1 MYTFSTRRE
10 IAAPV
15 ETVYAAISKPEL
27 LALWWGPDGF
37 SNTFHLFEFFNGGR
51 WSFTMHGPDG
61 QNYPNESVFVD
72 IQPDKQLAIRHVC
85 APFFTL
91 TIQLSPSSTGTLVA
105 WSQQFDDAQ
114 LAKKLAAIVE
124 PANEQNLTRLTAVVA
139 AASNR

>member
-1 MYTFSTRRE
+1 
-10 IAAPV
+10 
-15 ETVYAAISKPEL
+15 
-27 LALWWGPDGF
+27 
-37 SNTFHLFEFFNGGR
+37 
-51 WSFTMHGPDG
+51 MHGPDG

-72 IQPDKQLAIRHVC
+72 VQPDKQLVIRHVC